1 MTSIV
6 FDVANAAGG
15 EPVNLDPAATSN
27 KMVIDYRDSDVNV
40 PDIAWT
46 VNFLVGDGDDLMES
60 GELAEITI
68 DTSAQTL
75 VANKA
80 FTFEVKPSLGGT
92 MVIARTTP
100 AGLDTVI
107 DLH

>member
-1 MTSIV
+1 MSDLV

-40 PDIAWT
+40 ANIVWS
-46 VNFLVGDGDDLMES
+46 VNWVVGDADNLMEN

-68 DTSAQTL
+68 DTSGQNL
-75 VANKA
+75 IANKA